1 MKLFSP
7 LLTVVALTPLVQ
19 AQVQLS
25 EVRAAS
31 APEYVELQG
40 TPGQSLNGIWYL
52 NIGFGAGSGTVRSAV
67 DLTGAQIG
75 PNGYLSIG
83 RSDYIY
89 GDLGF
94 EVLGSNF
101 LDIHDNITLTHVLV
115 SNFTGTLGSNLDP
128 DNNGILENPPWTALI
143 DSVAVLSD
151 STISSWPY
159 SPTQVP
165 AVAGAEAHLVYRCG
179 STWQAGPNNPLAG
192 LGTPGYPNPCAGVQS
207 ISFCDPAFNN
217 STGQPASMV
226 GTPSGAA
233 GSGLHLEVTQGPPG
247 EFGYFLV
254 SDSYW
259 YGAGVN
265 LGDGKLCIGL
275 SNSCHLGRYNVV
287 GQWNS
292 LGQFNSG
299 GVFANL
305 GGTSSAGT
313 GFDVPAQLPF
323 GTGSSIGAGQG
334 YQFQF
339 WYRDTPSGVGHS
351 NLSNGMT
358 WFF

>member
-128 DNNGILENPPWTALI
+128 DNNGILKIRP
-143 DSVAVLSD
+143 
-151 STISSWPY
+151 
-159 SPTQVP
+159 
-165 AVAGAEAHLVYRCG
+165 
-179 STWQAGPNNPLAG
+179 GP
-192 LGTPGYPNPCAGVQS
+192 
-207 ISFCDPAFNN
+207 
-217 STGQPASMV
+217 
-226 GTPSGAA
+226 
-233 GSGLHLEVTQGPPG
+233 
-247 EFGYFLV
+247 
-254 SDSYW
+254 
-259 YGAGVN
+259 
-265 LGDGKLCIGL
+265 
-275 SNSCHLGRYNVV
+275 R
-287 GQWNS
+287 
-292 LGQFNSG
+292 
-299 GVFANL
+299 
-305 GGTSSAGT
+305 
-313 GFDVPAQLPF
+313 
-323 GTGSSIGAGQG
+323 
-334 YQFQF
+334 
-339 WYRDTPSGVGHS
+339 
-351 NLSNGMT
+351 
-358 WFF
+358 